1 MQTMLVDRADWEEL
15 VQAAIRARACLGV
28 VRKMYAE
35 KFLVLSPPEPAE
47 PAEFER
53 MVQEFEIMVDTNRER
68 LDEALVPYEDE
79 V

>member
-1 MQTMLVDRADWEEL
+1 MQTLLVDRDDWEEL

-28 VRKMYAE
+28 VKKMYAE

-47 PAEFER
+47 PAEIER
-53 MVQEFEIMVDTNRER
+53 MVREFEVMMDGNRER

-79 V
+79 A